1 MTMHRPQSEAKKLE
15 RRNRELSIFSAIA
28 QALNA
33 EVDLRRALDTALAQT
48 LELFDLQT
56 GWVWLSDEV
65 TGVSYVAA
73 ERHLP
78 PALADHPARMNGRA
92 YCYCIDEF
100 EDGTLTAENV
110 SIMTCSR
117 LKGLRDGTD
126 GLLSHASIA
135 IYAQGKPVGILNVLS
150 ADWAALSKE
159 DLKLLHT
166 VGEMIGIAVERA
178 RLFSRSAQLGATEER
193 NRLAREIHDTL
204 AQGLTAITL
213 KLESADALLDMT
225 EADPDD
231 DQNAVEKA
239 KQYVRQALALTRFNL
254 EEARRSV
261 MDLRAA
267 PLEGST
273 LAQAIEGLARETAAK
288 SDFEL
293 NIVLAGD
300 VEMTLPLRVEAGL
313 FRVAQEALTNIARH
327 AEAGHVTVMLK
338 IASKDVV
345 LTIED
350 DGRGFDT
357 EDVPGRCFGLI
368 GINERIRLLGGAMAL
383 CSAPGE
389 GTTIE
394 VTVPL

>member
-15 RRNRELSIFSAIA
+15 RRNRELSILSAIA

-126 GLLSHASIA
+126 GLRSHASIA

-159 DLKLLHT
+159 DLQLLHT

-178 RLFSRSAQLGATEER
+178 RLFSRSTQLGATEER

-225 EADPDD
+225 ETDPD
-231 DQNAVEKA
+231 AAERA

-273 LAQAIEGLARETAAK
+273 LAQAVEGLARDAAAK
-288 SDFEL
+288 NDFEL
-293 NIVLAGD
+293 NLVLAGD

-313 FRVAQEALTNIARH
+313 FRVAQEALTNIVNH
-327 AEAGHVTVMLK
+327 AEAGHVTVMLNISAK
-338 IASKDVV
+338 SVV

-368 GINERIRLLGGAMAL
+368 GINERIRLLGGSMVL
-383 CSAPGE
+383 CSAPGD

>member
-1 MTMHRPQSEAKKLE
+1 MTMHKPQSEAKKLE
-15 RRNRELSIFSAIA
+15 RRNRELSILSAIA

-78 PALADHPARMNGRA
+78 PALADHPDRMNGKA

-117 LKGLRDGTD
+117 LKGLRLGTD
-126 GLLSHASIA
+126 GLRSHASIA

-178 RLFSRSAQLGATEER
+178 RLFSRSTELGATEER

-213 KLESADALLDMT
+213 KLEAADAMLDMG
-225 EADPDD
+225 E
-231 DQNAVEKA
+231 NAINDSINTVEQA
-239 KQYVRQALALTRFNL
+239 QQYVRQALALTRFNL

-267 PLEGST
+267 PLEGRT
-273 LAQAIEGLARETAAK
+273 LAQAVEGLAREAAAK
-288 SDFEL
+288 SGFEL
-293 NIVLAGD
+293 SVTLAGD
-300 VEMTLPLRVEAGL
+300 VKTALPLRVEAGL

-327 AEAGHVTVMLK
+327 AEAKHVTVMLN
-338 IASKDVV
+338 ILAERV
-345 LTIED
+345 LLTVED
-350 DGRGFDT
+350 DGQGFDP

-368 GINERIRLLGGAMAL
+368 GINERVKLIGGSMAL
-383 CSAPGE
+383 CSAPGD